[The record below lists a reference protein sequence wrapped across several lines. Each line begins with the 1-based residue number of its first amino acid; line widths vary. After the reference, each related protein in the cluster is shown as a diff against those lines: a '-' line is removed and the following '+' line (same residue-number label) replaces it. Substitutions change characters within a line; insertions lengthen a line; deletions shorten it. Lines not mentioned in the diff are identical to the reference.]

1 MNKLIGLTNLPDDLL
16 TIAGHC
22 ETKTAQITVSKI
34 ILTPT
39 MTVTTVDSKLHAF
52 KEDKLYADVNLRT
65 LVPRGCCFVFMNGVY
80 AHTLYGHPKFGNI
93 DDYLSPNSDDY
104 DTLVFRRKENG
115 ECSHWSGFQYDGVT
129 YEMFGSKNV
138 HFVVRPNFFEE
149 DVAKYTGDRY
159 GYATKMAKNI
169 RTQVK
174 SEDIQ
179 NNILNYFV
187 TTGNTFCAE
196 SCFAE
201 SQHLVKYDSTTVL
214 FFGVTGKRCNYTDSV
229 VKVSPMEVDNLFT
242 SFGLPLV
249 TETIVVRRDDQTRLA
264 EVCTMFERA
273 GNSEG
278 AVVYRVNSTTGDIV
292 FAYKHK
298 NFDYIFR
305 RALREKMRSKSLTS
319 AIVKRLENLHITHP
333 KYNEMLQRGLRFN
346 AFFRSLP
353 EESQAKF
360 FDQWVSWEEKFDKI
374 DSVKS
379 EQIFK
384 DYMKLES
391 MVNVLHV
398 IMFVAIPF
406 SGKSF
411 VARTLEEFLT
421 KNGNKIVHLE
431 QDMFFDKKKKA
442 CEHYE
447 NAIKIAMQKPDVQYI
462 ILTKGN
468 HMESIRNTTYRT
480 LEKCTRHVTISYVTI
495 TAEFDIFRTKEI
507 CLDRSELR
515 GFAHASL
522 YGKTRYEYDE
532 ILTRFAEQYQPLTE
546 MEKSCVVVNLEIE
559 DDRVTNTTNCISQLQ
574 FFDIIPQ
581 FDVSDESLA
590 NVFNKIL
597 MEDKAVAKVNEKK
610 FVRTVSYDA
619 IVFGNI
625 SHTIDMI
632 DELGNEIKLARLK
645 VKDEYHVT
653 LKYYGKELENTIGK
667 FVDGIPYDIR
677 IVGYAVNS
685 KAVAYM
691 VELPSKLDCH
701 TIPHITVALS
711 NGTKASYS
719 SELLNE
725 ALSTDT
731 LIMLDHPI
739 MIKGVTRRIYQ

>member
-1 MNKLIGLTNLPDDLL
+1 MNKLIGLSNLPDDLL
-16 TIAGHC
+16 MIAGHC
-22 ETKTAQITVSKI
+22 ETKTAQITVSKT

-52 KEDKLYADVNLRT
+52 KEDKLYVDVGLRT

-93 DDYLSPNSDDY
+93 EDYISPNSDDY

-138 HFVVRPNFFEE
+138 HFVIRPNFFEE
-149 DVAKYTGDRY
+149 DVVKYTGDRY

-169 RTQVK
+169 RLQVK
-174 SEDIQ
+174 SKDMLE
-179 NNILNYFV
+179 NILNYFV

-196 SCFAE
+196 SCFAD

-214 FFGVTGKRCNYTDSV
+214 FFGVTGKRYEYNDSI
-229 VKVSPMEVDNLFT
+229 VKVSPANVDSLLN

-249 TETIVVRRDDQTRLA
+249 TETIIIQRDDQHRFA
-264 EVCTMFERA
+264 EVCTLFEMSD
-273 GNSEG
+273 NSEG
-278 AVVYRVNSTTGDIV
+278 AVVYRVNSVTGNVV

-298 NFDYIFR
+298 NFDYVFR
-305 RALREKMRSKSLTS
+305 RALREKMRSRSLTS

-333 KYNEMLQRGLRFN
+333 KYNEMLERGLRFN

-353 EESQAKF
+353 EESQTKF
-360 FDQWVSWEEKFDKI
+360 FEQWVSWEDKFDKMDQI
-374 DSVKS
+374 KV

-391 MVNVLHV
+391 MINILHV

-421 KNGNKIVHLE
+421 KNGNKVVHLE
-431 QDMFFDKKKKA
+431 QDMFFDKGRKA

-447 NAIKIAMQKPDVQYI
+447 NAIKNAMQKPDVQYI

-468 HMESIRNTTYRT
+468 HMESIRKTTYKT
-480 LEKCTRHVTISYVTI
+480 LEKCTRHVIVSYVTI
-495 TAEFDIFRTKEI
+495 TADFDIFKTKEI
-507 CLDRSELR
+507 CLDRSEMR

-522 YGKTRYEYDE
+522 YGKSRYEYNE
-532 ILTRFAEQYQPLTE
+532 ILSRFADQYQPLTDV
-546 MEKSCVVVNLEIE
+546 EKSSVVVNLEIE

-581 FDVSDESLA
+581 FEVSDESLA

-597 MEDKAVAKVNEKK
+597 LEDKAIARENEKK
-610 FVRTVSYDA
+610 FIRTVSYDA

-625 SHTIDMI
+625 SHTIDLI
-632 DELGNEIKLARLK
+632 DGLSNEIKLSHLK
-645 VKDEYHVT
+645 IKDEYHIT
-653 LKYYGKELENTIGK
+653 LKYYGKELENKIGK
-667 FVDGIPYDIR
+667 FVDGVSYDIT

-691 VELPSKLDCH
+691 VELPSNLDCH

-731 LIMLDHPI
+731 LITLEHPI
-739 MIKGVTRRIYQ
+739 VIKGFTRRIYH